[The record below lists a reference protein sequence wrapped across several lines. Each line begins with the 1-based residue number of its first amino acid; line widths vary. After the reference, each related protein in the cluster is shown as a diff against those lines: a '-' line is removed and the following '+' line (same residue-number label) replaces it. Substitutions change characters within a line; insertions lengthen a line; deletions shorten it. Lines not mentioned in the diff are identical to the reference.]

1 MYFTKPIDEYRR
13 QDKLMA
19 QYYRDNAKFI
29 SVMTGYD
36 LEYADKWVREQSAK
50 GGKLALTIPEV
61 SYTERQEN
69 YDRIEVKGSL
79 LQYINYAYK
88 KRYIMTGVMTTYLP
102 PEVLESPFT
111 GYINYNKKIRSGI
124 KKKQQDAKMAKN
136 KLLEAICKAGQL
148 TRKGKIN
155 SISGGQM
162 MDGCAITLPTAHPTL
177 TVTTRIDATYA
188 DAVLDRFVSG
198 NRHYHSYDVTLNAIV
213 NITTMADIKNIDAVL
228 KKYGLHYPT
237 PQEAF
242 DTILYSA
249 RLYWKDILPGK
260 PYETA
265 IMEYLTKCTDAE
277 RAAVVYVGDF
287 YQLNKY
293 NPDFCR
299 AIIVDTMNPPDD
311 LYVEDPESYIKNAD
325 SNLINFAVY
334 RMRSQIAG
342 IKISDLGTR
351 PELQRRLAQ
360 IAMSMHERFTSLHDI
375 IFALWSTPVGPHSL
389 ASYPDAVRRA
399 IPAGDTDSAFVTV
412 GYWVELI
419 HGDYNFSDE
428 QWGTAGLIGFMA
440 TSAATHQ
447 LLQAAANLGAKGRDI
462 TIIDAKNEYGFM
474 VFMPTQASKHYFAA
488 KSIEEGNVLEDFVLE
503 SKGVS
508 LISEDAPKEIVEGAI
523 EMQNYIIGE
532 LSAGRKISLIELCT
546 SVADTERR
554 IIHSILSGEGH
565 YFKNIR
571 VNTANAY
578 KNKEENAT
586 YKLHKF
592 WNDTYGKH
600 HNAVVEPP
608 YVAKVVKVDLDSAAK
623 VKDWLSDFD
632 DQTLAT
638 VIYTYMEE
646 NNMLNGMGTIR
657 IPDSYMAAKLIPP
670 EIAAKASVRS
680 VVQKLM
686 ARYYLLLEIFGQF
699 SFEGKASMLLS
710 DTY

>member
-213 NITTMADIKNIDAVL
+213 NITTMADIKSIDAVL

-242 DTILYSA
+242 DTIMYSS

-260 PYETA
+260 PY
-265 IMEYLTKCTDAE
+265 
-277 RAAVVYVGDF
+277 
-287 YQLNKY
+287 
-293 NPDFCR
+293 
-299 AIIVDTMNPPDD
+299 
-311 LYVEDPESYIKNAD
+311 
-325 SNLINFAVY
+325 
-334 RMRSQIAG
+334 
-342 IKISDLGTR
+342 
-351 PELQRRLAQ
+351 
-360 IAMSMHERFTSLHDI
+360 
-375 IFALWSTPVGPHSL
+375 
-389 ASYPDAVRRA
+389 
-399 IPAGDTDSAFVTV
+399 
-412 GYWVELI
+412 
-419 HGDYNFSDE
+419 
-428 QWGTAGLIGFMA
+428 
-440 TSAATHQ
+440 
-447 LLQAAANLGAKGRDI
+447 
-462 TIIDAKNEYGFM
+462 
-474 VFMPTQASKHYFAA
+474 
-488 KSIEEGNVLEDFVLE
+488 
-503 SKGVS
+503 
-508 LISEDAPKEIVEGAI
+508 
-523 EMQNYIIGE
+523 
-532 LSAGRKISLIELCT
+532 
-546 SVADTERR
+546 
-554 IIHSILSGEGH
+554 
-565 YFKNIR
+565 
-571 VNTANAY
+571 
-578 KNKEENAT
+578 
-586 YKLHKF
+586 
-592 WNDTYGKH
+592 
-600 HNAVVEPP
+600 
-608 YVAKVVKVDLDSAAK
+608 
-623 VKDWLSDFD
+623 
-632 DQTLAT
+632 
-638 VIYTYMEE
+638 
-646 NNMLNGMGTIR
+646 
-657 IPDSYMAAKLIPP
+657 
-670 EIAAKASVRS
+670 
-680 VVQKLM
+680 
-686 ARYYLLLEIFGQF
+686 
-699 SFEGKASMLLS
+699 
-710 DTY
+710 